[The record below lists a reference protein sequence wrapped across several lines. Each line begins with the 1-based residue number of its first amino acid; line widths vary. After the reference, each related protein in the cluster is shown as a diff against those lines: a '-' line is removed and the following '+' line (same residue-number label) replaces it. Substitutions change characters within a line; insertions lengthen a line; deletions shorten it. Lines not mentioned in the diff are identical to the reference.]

1 MNKEYVIVTDSNSEL
16 PLQFAKEH
24 NVDYIPMPYVLDE
37 NEVKYHLGEF
47 TNFKEFY
54 DKVREGKLPQT
65 STYPPDYYV
74 EKLSPYLENGQDI
87 LFISFSS
94 QLSSAFS
101 YLSLACEQLRESF
114 PKRKIIT
121 IDTLRI
127 SAPMALLVMDAIKEY
142 ENGMSID
149 ELAKWIDDNKLKY
162 RVFFMVDDINHL
174 KRGGRISP
182 AVAAIGT
189 MLSIKPILIIND
201 EGQIVKFGSEK
212 GRKKAVSKIA
222 EHVNENIVDDK
233 SATVLIVH
241 ADSIKDA
248 DLLKNAACEK
258 INCKNIMIQNIG
270 PVIGTHCGPGTLALA
285 YKAKN

>member
-1 MNKEYVIVTDSNSEL
+1 MKKEYVIVTDSNSEL

-24 NVDYIPMPYVLDE
+24 NVDYVPMPYVLDE
-37 NEVKYHLGEF
+37 NEVNYHLGEF
-47 TNFKEFY
+47 TDFKAFY

-65 STYPPDYYV
+65 STYPPEYYV
-74 EKLSPYLENGQDI
+74 EKLSPYLESGQDI

-101 YLSLACEQLRESF
+101 YLSLACEQLRSSF

-142 ENGMSID
+142 ENGMPME

-212 GRKKAVSKIA
+212 GRKKAISKIA
-222 EHVNENIVDDK
+222 ELVNENIVDDK
-233 SATVLIVH
+233 NATVLIVH
-241 ADSIKDA
+241 ADSIQDA

-258 INCKNIMIQNIG
+258 IHCENIMMQNIG